1 VERRETLYRLF
12 GLALPGGLGEDR
24 GVQTPFPGGLFVV
37 IDGID
42 GAGKTTQCA
51 LLAQFFGERGVL
63 CALSKEP
70 TGVDWGKKLRE
81 SAAAGRLSL
90 EDELD
95 YFVKDRRDHI
105 ARTIQPVLDA
115 GGVVILD
122 RYYYST
128 AAYQG
133 SRGAD
138 IAQILEIHHEFAP
151 EPDVALIF
159 DIAACGGLQRVRA
172 RGDEPNSF
180 EDQDAL
186 DQARAIFQDL
196 AAKNDHI
203 LLIDATQS
211 VARLKKAVI
220 ESVASAALAK
230 TTGKPEEAAVRRL
243 FDLVA

>member
-1 VERRETLYRLF
+1 MSQKRNICSIVF
-12 GLALPGGLGEDR
+12 GLALVPEFGDVR
-24 GVQTPFPGGLFVV
+24 RVQTPFPGGLFVV

-51 LLAQFFGERGVL
+51 LLAQFFGERGIL

-70 TGVDWGKKLRE
+70 TGVDWGRKLRE

-133 SRGAD
+133 ARGAD
-138 IAQILEIHHEFAP
+138 IAEILKVHHEFAP
-151 EPDVALIF
+151 EPDLGLIF
-159 DIAACGGLQRVRA
+159 DIAAGGGLERVRA
-172 RGDEPNSF
+172 RGDEPNAF

-186 DQARAIFQDL
+186 DQARAIFKDL
-196 AAKNDHI
+196 ASKNSHMV
-203 LLIDATQS
+203 LVDATQTVSQLKKLVIAS
-211 VARLKKAVI
+211 VAKAAI
-220 ESVASAALAK
+220 AKVA
-230 TTGKPEEAAVRRL
+230 GKPEEAAVCRL
-243 FDLVA
+243 FDLE

>member
-1 VERRETLYRLF
+1 MK
-12 GLALPGGLGEDR
+12 
-24 GVQTPFPGGLFVV
+24 TPFPGGLFVV

-42 GAGKTTQCA
+42 GSGKTTQCA

-90 EDELD
+90 KDELD
-95 YFVKDRRDHI
+95 YFIKDRRDHI

-133 SRGAD
+133 ARGAD
-138 IAQILEIHHEFAP
+138 IEEILRVHREFAP
-151 EPDVALIF
+151 EPDVALIM
-159 DIAACGGLQRVRA
+159 DIAAAAGLQRVRA
-172 RGDEPNSF
+172 RGDEPNAF
-180 EDQDAL
+180 EDHDAL
-186 DQARAIFQDL
+186 NKSGAIFREL
-196 AAKNDHI
+196 AARCGHL
-203 LLIDATQS
+203 LLIDASQPVS
-211 VARLKKAVI
+211 ALRKAVLAA
-220 ESVASAALAK
+220 VAAAANAK
-230 TTGKPEEAAVRRL
+230 VKGLPEEAAVREL
-243 FDLVA
+243 FAS

>member
-1 VERRETLYRLF
+1 M
-12 GLALPGGLGEDR
+12 
-24 GVQTPFPGGLFVV
+24 QTPFPGGLFIV

-51 LLAQFFGERGVL
+51 LLAQYFGERGVL

-70 TGVDWGKKLRE
+70 TGVHWGKKLRE

-105 ARTIQPVLDA
+105 TRTIQPVLDA

-138 IAQILEIHHEFAP
+138 IAEILRVHHEFAP
-151 EPDVALIF
+151 EPDVALIM
-159 DIAACGGLQRVRA
+159 DIAAARGLERVRA

-180 EDQDAL
+180 EDQGAL
-186 DQARAIFQDL
+186 DQARAIFREL
-196 AAKNDHI
+196 ASTNDN
-203 LLIDATQS
+203 LVLIDSSQS
-211 VARLKKAVI
+211 VADLRKAVLAR
-220 ESVASAALAK
+220 VASAAVANAD
-230 TTGKPEEAAVRRL
+230 GSSQEAAIREI
-243 FDLVA
+243 FGEYDG